1 MTARL
6 CSCWLIAFTCLV
18 PACRGRDR
26 QTADST
32 RALPAVYPSGPG
44 ENTNWNAEA
53 GPLMIAAAGGSL
65 DSVNVV
71 LPYATDSTIESLQGI
86 GPPTSGV
93 TFDLFGR
100 GGKIA
105 SSLRVVPISQIDTT
119 QECYSWPAARL
130 QSTPGNWQVGF
141 ATGHAQPIALDSI
154 EAMSSRD
161 SAGLAAAVTQ
171 AAATLSTTGRD
182 PTFRGLPFR
191 VRSAYTFQLDTNQV
205 VIADVV
211 RTVNEEAKPRVEHLL
226 IVGERALGTNGKF
239 DVSYFTRNAGPEDS
253 TPVTAI
259 LSVVALGSAH
269 RPAIVVNVEY
279 DDGGKFGFVE
289 RDAQGKWQATW
300 RSAYTDC

>member
-6 CSCWLIAFTCLV
+6 ASSWLIAVACLLS
-18 PACRGRDR
+18 ACRGSDR
-26 QTADST
+26 QTTDST

-44 ENTNWNAEA
+44 ENTNWNVEA
-53 GPLMIAAAGGSL
+53 GPLMITAAGGSL

-86 GPPTSGV
+86 GPPIIGM

-100 GGKIA
+100 GGKVA
-105 SSLRVVPISQIDTT
+105 SALRASPVSQVDTT
-119 QECYSWPAARL
+119 QECFSWPAARL

-141 ATGHAQPIALDSI
+141 ASGHAQSIALDSI
-154 EAMSSRD
+154 EAMASRD
-161 SAGLAAAVTQ
+161 SALLAAAVTQ
-171 AAATLSTTGRD
+171 AAATLSAVAMD

-191 VRSAYTFQLDTNQV
+191 VRSAYTFQLDTIEI

-226 IVGERALGTNGKF
+226 VVGERPRGTGGKF

-253 TPVTAI
+253 TPVTEI
-259 LSVVALGSAH
+259 LSVVTVGAA
-269 RPAIVVNVEY
+269 RQPVIVVNVQY

-289 RDAQGKWQATW
+289 RDAQGKWHATW
-300 RSAYTDC
+300 KSAYTDC